1 MFELPGP
8 IPALSSLG
16 AAVEATITGTKHF
29 LDTSHTRLLDTRHW
43 ILDTGYWTLDTR
55 HGTLDSWILDNGY

>member
-8 IPALSSLG
+8 IPALSSPG

-29 LDTSHTRLLDTRHW
+29 HDTSDT
-43 ILDTGYWTLDTR
+43 IDTGYWTP
-55 HGTLDSWILDNGY
+55 GY

>member
-8 IPALSSLG
+8 IPALSSPG

-29 LDTSHTRLLDTRHW
+29 LDISDTRLLDTRHW
-43 ILDTGYWTLDTR
+43 ILDTGY
-55 HGTLDSWILDNGY
+55 